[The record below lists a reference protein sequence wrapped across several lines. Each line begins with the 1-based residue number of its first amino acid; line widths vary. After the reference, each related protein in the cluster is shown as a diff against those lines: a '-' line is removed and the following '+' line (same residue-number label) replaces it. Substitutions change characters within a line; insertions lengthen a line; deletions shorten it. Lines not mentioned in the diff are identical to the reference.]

1 MHYIRFHLGTVP
13 NSQEDE
19 FSQPAQVTL
28 LVKWTRLEAGT
39 YKNLWCITVVWY

>member
-1 MHYIRFHLGTVP
+1 MRYIHFHLETVP
-13 NSQEDE
+13 FSQECE

-28 LVKWTRLEAGT
+28 LAKRARLEAGT